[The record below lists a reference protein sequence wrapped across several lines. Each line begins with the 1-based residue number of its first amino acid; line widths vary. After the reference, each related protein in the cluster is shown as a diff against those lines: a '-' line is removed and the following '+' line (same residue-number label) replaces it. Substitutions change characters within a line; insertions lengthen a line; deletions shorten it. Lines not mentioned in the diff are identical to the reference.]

1 VKYTLGDLVDKAG
14 GVLHGDQKCPISAVA
29 SLDTARNGDLSFCVS
44 KHHLKQLKNTRASA
58 VIVQRDMVADCPTN
72 SVVTGNPYLVYAR
85 MAAMLHVSDVSQD
98 EIHPSACIGENCKI
112 DAGVSIGAHAVIENR
127 VSIGSGTHI
136 GPGCVISEDVMIG
149 SHCVLMQNVSICSRS
164 VLQDRVVI
172 KPGAV
177 IGSNGFGWANDE
189 GKWIRIPQLGGV
201 SIGSDVDIGAN
212 STVDCGTIDNT
223 VLENGVKVDNQVQI
237 AHNVYIGEHTI
248 IAGCVGIAGSTR
260 IGAHCAIGGGVG
272 ISDHLVIANNVKI
285 TGGSIVL
292 RSINEPG
299 IYSSGGPLQVNKE
312 WRRNY
317 IRLSELESL
326 VKRLHKIEKKLSG

>member
-1 VKYTLGDLVDKAG
+1 VKYTLGDLVEKAG
-14 GVLHGDQKCPISAVA
+14 GVLHGDQKCPIFAVA
-29 SLDTARNGDLSFCVS
+29 SLDTARKGDLSFCVS
-44 KHHLKQLKNTRASA
+44 KHHIKQLKNTGASA

-72 SVVTGNPYLVYAR
+72 SVATGNPYLVYAR
-85 MAAMLHVSDVSQD
+85 MAAMLHASDAAQE
-98 EIHPSACIGENCKI
+98 EIHPSACIGDGCEI
-112 DAGVSIGAHAVIENR
+112 DAGVSIGANAVIGNR
-127 VSIGSGTHI
+127 VCIGTGTHI
-136 GPGCVISEDVMIG
+136 GAGCVLSDDVIIG
-149 SHCVLMQNVSICSRS
+149 NHCVLMQNVSICSRS
-164 VLQDRVVI
+164 VLEDRVVL

-177 IGSNGFGWANDE
+177 IGSDGFGWANDD

-201 SIGSDVDIGAN
+201 SIGCDVDIGAN

-223 VLENGVKVDNQVQI
+223 VLENGVKIDNQVQI
-237 AHNVYIGEHTI
+237 AHNVHIGEHTI

-260 IGAHCAIGGGVG
+260 IGGHCAIGGGVG
-272 ISDHLVIANNVKI
+272 ISDHLVITDNVQI

-299 IYSSGGPLQVNKE
+299 VYSSGGPLQANKE

-326 VKRLHKIEKKLSG
+326 VKRLQKIEKKLSG